1 MFNYEGVGAA
11 QFLIVIPM
19 MIGPYL
25 IYLPF
30 SLLFNDYVGLL
41 ALGVTGVFGIF
52 GFKRLSQ
59 ININRILTIRYE
71 ISSSFRQ
78 EL

>member
-1 MFNYEGVGAA
+1 
-11 QFLIVIPM
+11 LIIIPM
-19 MIGPYL
+19 MVGPYL

-41 ALGVTGVFGIF
+41 ALGISGII
-52 GFKRLSQ
+52 GILAFKPLSQ
-59 ININRILTIRYE
+59 ININRINANRYE

-78 EL
+78 ES